1 MKFIAENLIIHAFAF
16 LATACA
22 YTNHFIDEEDEPN
35 SYAKIVDINA
45 SPYNSWIYINLQT
58 GETETHPDYN
68 PWIYSSDGSIREA
81 QVPEEIT
88 IDWHIAIHRYE
99 FKTNGAEVFNT
110 AEKNMESVIELP
122 TSDSYISD
130 ETITYES
137 ELAKSLIGEKS
148 YLLTMDMTN
157 MMNGSIGYSLQATI
171 NRTLCNSVIRT
182 STGTMPPVIYS
193 TDAEVLVLRWDND
206 DWAKIQLTG
215 VYGTEGSKLGAS
227 GYISMNY
234 KYYSAN

>member
-1 MKFIAENLIIHAFAF
+1 MKFIVENLIIHAFAF

-110 AEKNMESVIELP
+110 AEKTWNP
-122 TSDSYISD
+122 
-130 ETITYES
+130 
-137 ELAKSLIGEKS
+137 SLN
-148 YLLTMDMTN
+148 YQRLTATFLMRPSLTN
-157 MMNGSIGYSLQATI
+157 RNWRKA
-171 NRTLCNSVIRT
+171 
-182 STGTMPPVIYS
+182 
-193 TDAEVLVLRWDND
+193 
-206 DWAKIQLTG
+206 
-215 VYGTEGSKLGAS
+215 
-227 GYISMNY
+227 
-234 KYYSAN
+234 